1 MPVVFRPPANPS
13 GGILDF
19 DDTSL
24 IVEFE
29 KPRFFRDP
37 DIVQINLPLEE
48 IEEASYQNW
57 LVGGRITVRTLYLDT
72 AQRIPWRKGLNI
84 DFTIPRR
91 ERHRAR
97 ALVDRIEAAIDAADA
112 GTDNGGSSD
121 AESRL

>member
-19 DDTSL
+19 DGTSL

-37 DIVQINLPLEE
+37 DIVQIDLPLAE
-48 IEEASYQNW
+48 IEEAVYQNW
-57 LVGGRITVRTLYLDT
+57 LVGGRISVRTLYLDT
-72 AQRIPWRKGLNI
+72 AQRIPWRKGLNV

-97 ALVDRIEAAIDAADA
+97 TLVDRIEAAIDAEKA
-112 GTDNGGSSD
+112 S
-121 AESRL
+121 